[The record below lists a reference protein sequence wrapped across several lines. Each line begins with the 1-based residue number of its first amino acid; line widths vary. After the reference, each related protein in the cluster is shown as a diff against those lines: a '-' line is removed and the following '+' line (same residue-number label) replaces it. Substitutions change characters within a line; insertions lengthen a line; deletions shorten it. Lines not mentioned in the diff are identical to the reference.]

1 MMEEVNIFWFRRD
14 LRLYDNSGLSAATN
28 SKIKVIPIFIFD
40 TSITDKLP
48 NNDRRI
54 NFIFDNLA
62 KIDLELKNKFNS
74 SINVFKGEP
83 EEIFKELIR
92 NYKINS
98 VFINNDYEPY
108 AISRDKSI
116 KDLLENNQIKF
127 KSFKD
132 QVIFEKNEVVK
143 EDGNPYVVYTP
154 YMRKWKASLNEDLS
168 ELNEKEVV
176 NNFYNPAVSALKKL
190 NEYGFIENDK
200 KIEAFK
206 LNKDIV
212 TKYADTRNFPSIN
225 STSKIGPYLRFGTVS
240 VRKIV
245 SGLLKFK
252 DQTFLNELIWREF
265 FMQILFHFPHTAE
278 KSFKSKYDK
287 IIWLNDSKSFEA
299 WKNGETGFPLV
310 DAGMKELNNTGFMHN
325 RVRMITASFLCK
337 HLLVDWRLGEKYFAL
352 KLNDYE
358 MASNVGN
365 WQWASGSGVD
375 AAPYFR
381 IFNPHTQIIKF
392 DNKREYINKWV
403 NTESKSYPD
412 EIVDHKVARQRCLD
426 TYKMYLD

>member
-14 LRLYDNSGLSAATN
+14 LRLYDNSGLSAATH

-54 NFIFDNLA
+54 NFIFDNLV

-98 VFINNDYEPY
+98 VFTNNDYEPY

-143 EDGNPYVVYTP
+143 DDGNPYVVYTP

-168 ELNEKEVV
+168 ELNEKEVF
-176 NNFYNPAVSALKKL
+176 NNFYNSPVSALKKL

-206 LNKDIV
+206 LNSDIV

-381 IFNPHTQIIKF
+381 IFNPHTQILKF
-392 DNKREYINKWV
+392 DKSREYISKWV
-403 NTESKSYPD
+403 NTESESYPD
-412 EIVDHKVARQRCLD
+412 EIVDHKFARQRCLD

>member
-14 LRLYDNSGLSAATN
+14 LRLYDNSGLSAATH

-83 EEIFKELIR
+83 KEIFKELIR

-98 VFINNDYEPY
+98 VFTNNDYEPY
-108 AISRDKSI
+108 AISRDKLI

-143 EDGNPYVVYTP
+143 DDGNPYVVYTP
-154 YMRKWKASLNEDLS
+154 YMRKWKARLNEDLS
-168 ELNEKEVV
+168 ELNEKEVF
-176 NNFYNPAVSALKKL
+176 NNFYNSPVSALKKL

-206 LNKDIV
+206 LNSDIV

-381 IFNPHTQIIKF
+381 IFNPHTQILKF
-392 DNKREYINKWV
+392 DKSRQYINKWV
-403 NTESKSYPD
+403 NTESESYPD
-412 EIVDHKVARQRCLD
+412 EIIDHKVARQRCLD

>member
-1 MMEEVNIFWFRRD
+1 MEEVNIFWFRRD
-14 LRLYDNSGLSAATN
+14 LRLYDNSGLSAATH
-28 SKIKVIPIFIFD
+28 SKNKVIPIFIFD

-54 NFIFDNLA
+54 NFIFDNLVE
-62 KIDLELKNKFNS
+62 IDLKLKKKFNS
-74 SINVFKGEP
+74 SINVFKGNP
-83 EEIFKELIR
+83 TEIFKELIKD
-92 NYKINS
+92 YKINS
-98 VFINNDYEPY
+98 VFTNNDYEPY
-108 AISRDKSI
+108 ALSRDRSI
-116 KDLLENNQIKF
+116 QNLLEKNQIQF

-143 EDGNPYVVYTP
+143 DDGNPYVVYTP
-154 YMRKWKASLNEDLS
+154 YMRKWKANLIEDLS
-168 ELNEKEVV
+168 ILAEKEVV
-176 NNFYNPAVSALKKL
+176 NNFYNSSISALMELSK
-190 NEYGFIENDK
+190 YGFVENDK
-200 KIEAFK
+200 KIEVFK

-225 STSKIGPYLRFGTVS
+225 STSKLGPYLRFGTVS

-265 FMQILFHFPHTAE
+265 FMQILYHFPHTAK

-287 IIWLNDSKSFEA
+287 IIWLNDPKSFEA

-337 HLLVDWRLGEKYFAL
+337 HLLIDWRLGEKYFAL

-381 IFNPHTQIIKF
+381 IFNPHTQITKF
-392 DNKREYINKWV
+392 DKNREYINKWV
-403 NTESKSYPD
+403 DTNSKSYPN
-412 EIVDHKVARQRCLD
+412 EIVDHKFARQRCLD

>member
-1 MMEEVNIFWFRRD
+1 MEEVNIFWFRRD
-14 LRLYDNSGLSAATN
+14 LRLYDNSGLSAATH
-28 SKIKVIPIFIFD
+28 SKNKVIPIFIFD

-54 NFIFDNLA
+54 NFIFDNLLE
-62 KIDLELKNKFNS
+62 IDLKLKKKYNS
-74 SINVFKGEP
+74 SINVFKGNP
-83 EEIFKELIR
+83 IEIFKELIKD
-92 NYKINS
+92 YKINS
-98 VFINNDYEPY
+98 VFTNNDYEPY
-108 AISRDKSI
+108 ALSRDKSI
-116 KDLLENNQIKF
+116 KNFLEKNQIQF

-143 EDGNPYVVYTP
+143 DDGSPYVVYTP
-154 YMRKWKASLNEDLS
+154 YMRKWKANLNEDLS
-168 ELNEKEVV
+168 KLAEKEVV
-176 NNFYNPAVSALKKL
+176 NNFYNSSISALMELSK
-190 NEYGFIENDK
+190 YGFVENDK
-200 KIEAFK
+200 KIEVFK
-206 LNKDIV
+206 LDKDIV

-225 STSKIGPYLRFGTVS
+225 STSKLGPYLRFGTVS

-265 FMQILFHFPHTAE
+265 FMQILFHFPHTAK

-287 IIWLNDSKSFEA
+287 IIWLNDPKSFEA

-337 HLLVDWRLGEKYFAL
+337 HLLIDWRLGEKYFAL

-392 DNKREYINKWV
+392 DKNREYINKWV
-403 NTESKSYPD
+403 DTDSKSYPN

>member
-1 MMEEVNIFWFRRD
+1 MEEVNIFWFRRD
-14 LRLYDNSGLSAATN
+14 LRLYDNSGLSAATH
-28 SKIKVIPIFIFD
+28 SKNKVIPIFIFD

-54 NFIFDNLA
+54 NFIFDNLVE
-62 KIDLELKNKFNS
+62 IDLKLKKKFNS
-74 SINVFKGEP
+74 SINVFQGNP
-83 EEIFKELIR
+83 TEIFRELIR
-92 NYKINS
+92 DYKINS
-98 VFINNDYEPY
+98 VFTNNDYEPY
-108 AISRDKSI
+108 ALSRDRSI
-116 KDLLENNQIKF
+116 QNLLEKNQIQF

-143 EDGNPYVVYTP
+143 DDGNPYVVYTP
-154 YMRKWKASLNEDLS
+154 YMRKWKANLIEDLS
-168 ELNEKEVV
+168 ILAEKEVI
-176 NNFYNPAVSALKKL
+176 NNFYNSSISALMELSK
-190 NEYGFIENDK
+190 YGFVENDK
-200 KIEAFK
+200 KIEVFK

-225 STSKIGPYLRFGTVS
+225 STSKLGPYLRFGTVS

-265 FMQILFHFPHTAE
+265 FMQILFHFPHTAK

-287 IIWLNDSKSFEA
+287 IIWLNDPKSFEA

-337 HLLVDWRLGEKYFAL
+337 HLLIDWRLGEKYFAL

-381 IFNPHTQIIKF
+381 IFNPHTQITKF
-392 DNKREYINKWV
+392 DKNKEYINKWV
-403 NTESKSYPD
+403 DTNSKSYPN

>member
-1 MMEEVNIFWFRRD
+1 MEEVSIFWFRRD
-14 LRLYDNSGLSAATN
+14 LRLYDNSGLSLATH
-28 SKIKVIPIFIFD
+28 SKNKVIPIFIFD

-48 NNDRRI
+48 NNDKRI
-54 NFIFDNLA
+54 NFIFDNLVE
-62 KIDLELKNKFNS
+62 IDLKLKKKFNS
-74 SINVFKGEP
+74 SINVFKGDP
-83 EEIFKELIR
+83 REIFKELIS

-98 VFINNDYEPY
+98 VFTNNDYEPY

-116 KDLLENNQIKF
+116 KDLLEKNQIKF
-127 KSFKD
+127 KSYKD

-143 EDGNPYVVYTP
+143 DDGSPYVVYTP

-168 ELNEKEVV
+168 RLTEKDIV
-176 NNFYNPAVSALKKL
+176 NNFYNSSFSALKKL
-190 NEYGFIENDK
+190 NEYGFIKNYK

-206 LNKDIV
+206 LNNDIV

-225 STSKIGPYLRFGTVS
+225 STSKLGPYLRFGTVS

-287 IIWLNDSKSFEA
+287 IIWLNDPKSFEA

-310 DAGMKELNNTGFMHN
+310 DAGMKELNDTGFMHN

-337 HLLVDWRLGEKYFAL
+337 HLLIDWRLGEKYFAL

-381 IFNPHTQIIKF
+381 IFNPHTQITKF
-392 DNKREYINKWV
+392 DKNREYINKWV
-403 NTESKSYPD
+403 DTDSKSYPN

>member
-14 LRLYDNSGLSAATN
+14 LRLYDNSGLSAATH

-98 VFINNDYEPY
+98 VFTNNDYEPY
-108 AISRDKSI
+108 AISRDKLI

-143 EDGNPYVVYTP
+143 DDGNPYVVYTP
-154 YMRKWKASLNEDLS
+154 YMRKWKARLNEDLS
-168 ELNEKEVV
+168 ELNEKEVF
-176 NNFYNPAVSALKKL
+176 NNFYNSPVSALKKL

-206 LNKDIV
+206 LNSDIV
-212 TKYADTRNFPSIN
+212 TKYAETRNFPSIN

-381 IFNPHTQIIKF
+381 IFNPHTQILKF
-392 DNKREYINKWV
+392 DNCREYINKWV
-403 NTESKSYPD
+403 NTESESYPD

>member
-1 MMEEVNIFWFRRD
+1 MEAYNIFWFRRD
-14 LRLYDNSGLSAATN
+14 LRLYDNHGLSEASN
-28 SKIKVIPIFIFD
+28 NDLKVIPVFIFD
-40 TSITDKLP
+40 TNITDNLP
-48 NNDRRI
+48 NDDRRI
-54 NFIFDNLA
+54 NFIYENISRLN
-62 KIDLELKNKFNS
+62 IELNKKYNS
-74 SINVFKGEP
+74 SMNVFMGNP
-83 EEIFKELIR
+83 IEIFKEIIAK
-92 NYKINS
+92 YKI
-98 VFINNDYEPY
+98 INVYTNHDYEPY
-108 AISRDKSI
+108 AIKRD
-116 KDLLENNQIKF
+116 LELAKILKHNNINF
-127 KSFKD
+127 LSFKD

-143 EDGNPYVVYTP
+143 DNGEPYVVYTP

-168 ELNEKEVV
+168 ELDEKEVV
-176 NNFYNPAVSALKKL
+176 NNFYNSPVSALKKL

-206 LNKDIV
+206 LNSDIV

-381 IFNPHTQIIKF
+381 IFNPHTQILKF
-392 DNKREYINKWV
+392 DKSREYINKWV
-403 NTESKSYPD
+403 NTESESYPD

>member
-1 MMEEVNIFWFRRD
+1 MEEVNIFWFRRD
-14 LRLYDNSGLSAATN
+14 LRLYDNSGLSAATH
-28 SKIKVIPIFIFD
+28 SKNKVIPIFIFD
-40 TSITDKLP
+40 NSITDKLP

-54 NFIFDNLA
+54 NFIFDNLLE
-62 KIDLELKNKFNS
+62 IDLKLKKKYNS
-74 SINVFKGEP
+74 SINVFKGNP
-83 EEIFKELIR
+83 IEIFKELIKD
-92 NYKINS
+92 YKINS
-98 VFINNDYEPY
+98 VFTNNDYEPY
-108 AISRDKSI
+108 ALSRDKSI
-116 KDLLENNQIKF
+116 KNFLEKNQIQF

-143 EDGNPYVVYTP
+143 DDGSPYVVYTP
-154 YMRKWKASLNEDLS
+154 YMRKWKANLNEDLS
-168 ELNEKEVV
+168 KLAEKEVV
-176 NNFYNPAVSALKKL
+176 NNFYNSSISALMELSK
-190 NEYGFIENDK
+190 YGFVENDK
-200 KIEAFK
+200 KIEVFK

-225 STSKIGPYLRFGTVS
+225 STSKLGPYLRFGTVS

-252 DQTFLNELIWREF
+252 DQTFLNELVWREF
-265 FMQILFHFPHTAE
+265 FMQILYHFPHTAK

-287 IIWLNDSKSFEA
+287 IIWLNDPKSFEA

-337 HLLVDWRLGEKYFAL
+337 HLLIDWRLGEKYFAL

-381 IFNPHTQIIKF
+381 IFNPHTQITKF
-392 DNKREYINKWV
+392 DKNREYINKWV
-403 NTESKSYPD
+403 DTNSKSYPN
-412 EIVDHKVARQRCLD
+412 EIVDHKFARQRCLD

>member
-14 LRLYDNSGLSAATN
+14 LRLYDNSGLSAATH

-83 EEIFKELIR
+83 VEIFKELIR
-92 NYKINS
+92 DYKINS
-98 VFINNDYEPY
+98 VFTNNDYEPY
-108 AISRDKSI
+108 AISRDKLI

-143 EDGNPYVVYTP
+143 DDGNPYVVYTP
-154 YMRKWKASLNEDLS
+154 YMRKWKARLNEDLS
-168 ELNEKEVV
+168 ELNEKEVF
-176 NNFYNPAVSALKKL
+176 NNFYNSPVSALKKL

-206 LNKDIV
+206 LNSDIV
-212 TKYADTRNFPSIN
+212 TKYAETRNFPSIN

-381 IFNPHTQIIKF
+381 IFNPHTQILKF
-392 DNKREYINKWV
+392 DKNREYINKWV
-403 NTESKSYPD
+403 NTESESYPD

>member
-1 MMEEVNIFWFRRD
+1 MEEVNIFWFRRD
-14 LRLYDNSGLSAATN
+14 LRLYDNSGLSAATH
-28 SKIKVIPIFIFD
+28 SKNKVIPIFIFD

-54 NFIFDNLA
+54 NFIFDNLLE
-62 KIDLELKNKFNS
+62 IDLKLKKKYNS
-74 SINVFKGEP
+74 SINVFKGNP
-83 EEIFKELIR
+83 IEIFKELIKD
-92 NYKINS
+92 YKINS
-98 VFINNDYEPY
+98 VFTNNDYEPY
-108 AISRDKSI
+108 ALSRDKSI
-116 KDLLENNQIKF
+116 KNFLEKNQIQF

-143 EDGNPYVVYTP
+143 DDGSPYVVYTP
-154 YMRKWKASLNEDLS
+154 YMRKWKANLNEDLS
-168 ELNEKEVV
+168 KLAEKEVV
-176 NNFYNPAVSALKKL
+176 NNFYNSSISALMELSK
-190 NEYGFIENDK
+190 YGFVENDK
-200 KIEAFK
+200 KIEVFK

-225 STSKIGPYLRFGTVS
+225 STSKLGPYLRFGTVS

-252 DQTFLNELIWREF
+252 DQTFLNELVWREF
-265 FMQILFHFPHTAE
+265 FMQILYHFPHTAK

-287 IIWLNDSKSFEA
+287 IIWLNDPKSFEA
-299 WKNGETGFPLV
+299 WKNGETGFPLA

-337 HLLVDWRLGEKYFAL
+337 HLLIDWRLGEKYFAL

-381 IFNPHTQIIKF
+381 IFNPHTQITKF
-392 DNKREYINKWV
+392 DKNREYINKWV
-403 NTESKSYPD
+403 DTNSKSYPN
-412 EIVDHKVARQRCLD
+412 EIVDHKFARQRCLD

>member
-1 MMEEVNIFWFRRD
+1 MEEVNIFWFRRD

-28 SKIKVIPIFIFD
+28 SKTKVIPIFIFD

-48 NNDRRI
+48 NDDRRI
-54 NFIFDNLA
+54 NFIFDNLVE
-62 KIDLELKNKFNS
+62 IDLELKKKFNS
-74 SINVFKGEP
+74 SISVFKGNP
-83 EEIFKELIR
+83 IEIFKELIK
-92 NYKINS
+92 NFKVNS
-98 VFINNDYEPY
+98 VFTNNDYEPY
-108 AISRDKSI
+108 ALSRDKSI
-116 KDLLENNQIKF
+116 KNLLDKNQIQF
-127 KSFKD
+127 KTFKD
-132 QVIFEKNEVVK
+132 QVIFEKNEIIK
-143 EDGNPYVVYTP
+143 DDGNPYVVYTP
-154 YMRKWKASLNEDLS
+154 YMRKWKANLNKDLS
-168 ELNEKEVV
+168 NLAEKEVV
-176 NNFYNPAVSALKKL
+176 NNFYNSAICGLMKLK
-190 NEYGFIENDK
+190 EYGFIENDK
-200 KIEAFK
+200 KIETFK

-225 STSKIGPYLRFGTVS
+225 STSKLGPYLRFGTVS

-265 FMQILFHFPHTAE
+265 FMQILFHFPHTAK

-287 IIWLNDSKSFEA
+287 IIWLNEPKSFEA

-337 HLLVDWRLGEKYFAL
+337 HLLIDWRLGEKYFAL

-381 IFNPHTQIIKF
+381 IFNPHTQITKF
-392 DNKREYINKWV
+392 DKNREYINKWV
-403 NTESKSYPD
+403 DTDSKSYPN

>member
-1 MMEEVNIFWFRRD
+1 MEEVNIFWFRRD
-14 LRLYDNSGLSAATN
+14 LRLYDNSGLSAATH
-28 SKIKVIPIFIFD
+28 SKNKVIPIFIFD

-54 NFIFDNLA
+54 NFIFDNLLE
-62 KIDLELKNKFNS
+62 IDLKLKKKYNS
-74 SINVFKGEP
+74 SINVFKGNP
-83 EEIFKELIR
+83 IEIFKELIKD
-92 NYKINS
+92 YKINS
-98 VFINNDYEPY
+98 VFTNNDYEPY
-108 AISRDKSI
+108 ALSRDKSI
-116 KDLLENNQIKF
+116 KNFLEKNQIQF

-143 EDGNPYVVYTP
+143 DDGSPYVVYTP
-154 YMRKWKASLNEDLS
+154 YMRKWKANLNEDLS
-168 ELNEKEVV
+168 KLAEKEVV
-176 NNFYNPAVSALKKL
+176 NNFYNSSISALMELSK
-190 NEYGFIENDK
+190 YGFVENDK
-200 KIEAFK
+200 KIEVFK

-225 STSKIGPYLRFGTVS
+225 STSKLGPYLRFGTVS

-252 DQTFLNELIWREF
+252 DQTFLNELVWREF
-265 FMQILFHFPHTAE
+265 FMQILYHFPHTAK

-287 IIWLNDSKSFEA
+287 IIWLNDPKSFEA

-337 HLLVDWRLGEKYFAL
+337 HLLIDWRLGEKYFAL

-392 DNKREYINKWV
+392 DKNREYINKWV
-403 NTESKSYPD
+403 NTDSKSYPN
-412 EIVDHKVARQRCLD
+412 EIIDHKVARQRCLD

>member
-1 MMEEVNIFWFRRD
+1 MEEVNIFWFRRD
-14 LRLYDNSGLSAATN
+14 LRLYDNSGLSAATH
-28 SKIKVIPIFIFD
+28 SKNKVIPIFIFD
-40 TSITDKLP
+40 TSITNKLP

-54 NFIFDNLA
+54 NFIFDNLVE
-62 KIDLELKNKFNS
+62 IDLELKEKFNS
-74 SINVFKGEP
+74 SINVFKGNP
-83 EEIFKELIR
+83 VEIFKELIR
-92 NYKINS
+92 DYKINS
-98 VFINNDYEPY
+98 VFTNNDYEPY
-108 AISRDKSI
+108 ALSRDRSI
-116 KDLLENNQIKF
+116 QNLLEKNQIQF

-143 EDGNPYVVYTP
+143 DDGNPYVVYTP
-154 YMRKWKASLNEDLS
+154 YMRKWKSNLSEDLS
-168 ELNEKEVV
+168 KISEKEVV
-176 NNFYNPAVSALKKL
+176 NNFYNSSISGLMKL

-200 KIEAFK
+200 KIEPFK

-225 STSKIGPYLRFGTVS
+225 STSKLGPYLRFGTVS

-265 FMQILFHFPHTAE
+265 FMQILFHFPHTAK

-287 IIWLNDSKSFEA
+287 IIWLNDPKSFEA

-337 HLLVDWRLGEKYFAL
+337 HLLIDWRLGEKYFAL

-381 IFNPHTQIIKF
+381 IFNPHTQITKF
-392 DNKREYINKWV
+392 DKNREYINKWV
-403 NTESKSYPD
+403 DTDSKSYPN

>member
-1 MMEEVNIFWFRRD
+1 MEEVNIFWFRRD
-14 LRLYDNSGLSAATN
+14 LRLYDNSGLSAATH
-28 SKIKVIPIFIFD
+28 SKNKVIPIFIFD

-54 NFIFDNLA
+54 NFIFDNLLE
-62 KIDLELKNKFNS
+62 IDLKLKKKYNS
-74 SINVFKGEP
+74 SINVFKGNP
-83 EEIFKELIR
+83 IEIFKELIR
-92 NYKINS
+92 RYKINS
-98 VFINNDYEPY
+98 VFTNNDYEPY
-108 AISRDKSI
+108 ALSRDRSI
-116 KDLLENNQIKF
+116 QNLLEKNQIQF

-143 EDGNPYVVYTP
+143 DDGNPYVVYTP
-154 YMRKWKASLNEDLS
+154 YMRKWKANLIEDLS
-168 ELNEKEVV
+168 ILAEKEVV
-176 NNFYNPAVSALKKL
+176 NNFYNSSISGLMKL
-190 NEYGFIENDK
+190 NQYGFIENDK
-200 KIEAFK
+200 KIESFK

-225 STSKIGPYLRFGTVS
+225 STSKLGPYLRFGTVS

-265 FMQILFHFPHTAE
+265 FMQILFHFPHTAK
-278 KSFKSKYDK
+278 KSFKPKYDK
-287 IIWLNDSKSFEA
+287 IIWLNDPKSYEA

-337 HLLVDWRLGEKYFAL
+337 HLLIDWRLGEKYFAL

-381 IFNPHTQIIKF
+381 IFNPHTQITKF
-392 DNKREYINKWV
+392 DKKREYINKWV
-403 NTESKSYPD
+403 DTNSKSYPN

>member
-1 MMEEVNIFWFRRD
+1 MEEVNIFWFRRD
-14 LRLYDNSGLSAATN
+14 LRLYDNSGLSAATH
-28 SKIKVIPIFIFD
+28 SKNKVIPIFIFD

-54 NFIFDNLA
+54 NFIFDNLLE
-62 KIDLELKNKFNS
+62 IDLKLKKKYNS
-74 SINVFKGEP
+74 SINVFKGNP
-83 EEIFKELIR
+83 IEIFKELIKD
-92 NYKINS
+92 YKINS
-98 VFINNDYEPY
+98 VFTNNDYEPY
-108 AISRDKSI
+108 ALSRDKSI
-116 KDLLENNQIKF
+116 KNFLEKNQIQF

-143 EDGNPYVVYTP
+143 DDGSPYVVYTP
-154 YMRKWKASLNEDLS
+154 YMRKWKANLNEDLS
-168 ELNEKEVV
+168 KLAEKEVV
-176 NNFYNPAVSALKKL
+176 NNFYNSSISALMKL
-190 NEYGFIENDK
+190 SKYGFVESDK
-200 KIEAFK
+200 KIEVFK

-225 STSKIGPYLRFGTVS
+225 STSKLGPYLRFGTVS

-265 FMQILFHFPHTAE
+265 FMQILFHFPHTAK

-287 IIWLNDSKSFEA
+287 IIWLNDPKSFEA

-337 HLLVDWRLGEKYFAL
+337 HLLIDWRLGEKYFAL

-381 IFNPHTQIIKF
+381 IFNPHTQITKF
-392 DNKREYINKWV
+392 DKNREYINKWV
-403 NTESKSYPD
+403 DTNSKSYPN
-412 EIVDHKVARQRCLD
+412 EIVDHKFARQRCLD

>member
-1 MMEEVNIFWFRRD
+1 MEEVNIFWFRRD
-14 LRLYDNSGLSAATN
+14 LRLYDNSGLSAATH
-28 SKIKVIPIFIFD
+28 SKNKVIPIFIFD

-54 NFIFDNLA
+54 NFIFDNLVE
-62 KIDLELKNKFNS
+62 IDLKLKKKFNS
-74 SINVFKGEP
+74 SINVFKGNP
-83 EEIFKELIR
+83 IEIFRELIR
-92 NYKINS
+92 DYKINS
-98 VFINNDYEPY
+98 VFTNNDYEPY
-108 AISRDKSI
+108 ALSRDRSI
-116 KDLLENNQIKF
+116 QNLLEKNQIQF

-143 EDGNPYVVYTP
+143 DDGSPYVVYTP
-154 YMRKWKASLNEDLS
+154 YMRKWKANLNEDLS
-168 ELNEKEVV
+168 KLAEKEVV
-176 NNFYNPAVSALKKL
+176 NNFYNSSISALMELSK
-190 NEYGFIENDK
+190 YGFVENDK
-200 KIEAFK
+200 KIEVFK

-225 STSKIGPYLRFGTVS
+225 STSKLGPYLRFGTVS

-265 FMQILFHFPHTAE
+265 FMQILFHFPYTAK

-287 IIWLNDSKSFEA
+287 IIWLNDPKSFEA

-337 HLLVDWRLGEKYFAL
+337 HLLIDWRLGEKYFAL

-392 DNKREYINKWV
+392 DKNREYINKWV
-403 NTESKSYPD
+403 DTDSKSYPN

>member
-1 MMEEVNIFWFRRD
+1 MEEVNIFWFRRD
-14 LRLYDNSGLSAATN
+14 LRLYDNSGLSAATH
-28 SKIKVIPIFIFD
+28 SKNKVIPIFIFD

-54 NFIFDNLA
+54 NFIFDNLLE
-62 KIDLELKNKFNS
+62 IDLKLKKKYNS
-74 SINVFKGEP
+74 SINVFKGNP
-83 EEIFKELIR
+83 IEIFKELIKD
-92 NYKINS
+92 YKINS
-98 VFINNDYEPY
+98 VFTNNDYEPY
-108 AISRDKSI
+108 ALLRDKSI
-116 KDLLENNQIKF
+116 KNFLEKNQIQF

-143 EDGNPYVVYTP
+143 DDGSPYVVYTP
-154 YMRKWKASLNEDLS
+154 YMRKWKANLNEDLS
-168 ELNEKEVV
+168 KLAEKEVV
-176 NNFYNPAVSALKKL
+176 NNFYNSSISALMELSK
-190 NEYGFIENDK
+190 YGFVENDK
-200 KIEAFK
+200 KIEVFK

-225 STSKIGPYLRFGTVS
+225 STSKLGPYLRFGTVS

-265 FMQILFHFPHTAE
+265 FMQILFHFPHTAK

-287 IIWLNDSKSFEA
+287 IIWLNDPKSFEA

-337 HLLVDWRLGEKYFAL
+337 HLLIDWRLGEKYFAL

-381 IFNPHTQIIKF
+381 IFNPHTQITKF
-392 DNKREYINKWV
+392 DKNREYINKWV
-403 NTESKSYPD
+403 DTNSKSYPN
-412 EIVDHKVARQRCLD
+412 EIVDHKFARQRCLD

>member
-1 MMEEVNIFWFRRD
+1 MEEVNIFWFRRD
-14 LRLYDNSGLSAATN
+14 LRLYDNSGLSAATH
-28 SKIKVIPIFIFD
+28 SKNKVIPIFIFD

-54 NFIFDNLA
+54 NFIFDNLLE
-62 KIDLELKNKFNS
+62 IDLKLKKKFNS
-74 SINVFKGEP
+74 SINVFKGNP
-83 EEIFKELIR
+83 IEIFKELIKD
-92 NYKINS
+92 YKINS
-98 VFINNDYEPY
+98 VFTNNDYEPY
-108 AISRDKSI
+108 ALSRDKSI
-116 KDLLENNQIKF
+116 KNFLEKNQIQF

-143 EDGNPYVVYTP
+143 DDGSPYVVYTP
-154 YMRKWKASLNEDLS
+154 YMRKWKANLNEDLS
-168 ELNEKEVV
+168 KLAEKEVV
-176 NNFYNPAVSALKKL
+176 NNFYNSSISALMELSK
-190 NEYGFIENDK
+190 YGFVENDK
-200 KIEAFK
+200 KIEVFK

-225 STSKIGPYLRFGTVS
+225 STSKLGPYLRFGTVS

-265 FMQILFHFPHTAE
+265 FMQILYHFPHTAK

-287 IIWLNDSKSFEA
+287 IIWLNDPKSFEA

-337 HLLVDWRLGEKYFAL
+337 HLLIDWRLGEKYFAL

-381 IFNPHTQIIKF
+381 IFNPHTQITKF
-392 DNKREYINKWV
+392 DKNREYINKWV
-403 NTESKSYPD
+403 DTNSKSYPN
-412 EIVDHKVARQRCLD
+412 EIVDHKFARQRCLD